1 MRFAPTGFLF
11 TLIVSIY
18 LYYVPMLEIISKLLL
33 DGDPFTHMS
42 KMLYLTKLLVIR
54 VIIIPTMNKISI
66 CSVNCQGLGN
76 PSKRRDIFNYLRNK
90 KHSVIC
96 LQDTHFTKST
106 ENIIKAEWGFKA
118 VFSSFSSQSRGVAI
132 LFNNNF
138 EFNIVNSYT
147 DARGNIIVLDIEV
160 DKHRITLVNLYGPN
174 SDDPNFY
181 ETLYKIILQQGNKDM
196 LLVGDWNLLLDP
208 NIDGKNYKHI
218 NNPNARQRVLKL
230 IAELNL
236 YDVWRDENG
245 DKCMYT
251 WRRKLK
257 PGCIQ
262 MGRLDFFLVS
272 ESLINFT
279 SDECINSSYRS
290 DHSSISLSL
299 SFKDTPKPKNYWKFN
314 NSHLNNKD
322 YVKEIKKVISNVIEQ
337 YSNTSSDAEN
347 GNQNSEDNFQLNI
360 NPQLFFETLLLE
372 IRSKTISFATAVKKK
387 ENIEMKSLISEIKVL
402 ETTDPESNYD
412 LIKTKQDELK
422 LFREKQ
428 LQGTLIRSRA
438 RWVEQGEKPT
448 KYFCNLENRNFISK
462 HVSSVFNDRGEELV
476 SPKKITNE

>member
-1 MRFAPTGFLF
+1 M
-11 TLIVSIY
+11 
-18 LYYVPMLEIISKLLL
+18 
-33 DGDPFTHMS
+33 D
-42 KMLYLTKLLVIR
+42 
-54 VIIIPTMNKISI
+54 KISI

-279 SDECINSSYRS
+279 SDEYIN
-290 DHSSISLSL
+290 
-299 SFKDTPKPKNYWKFN
+299 
-314 NSHLNNKD
+314 
-322 YVKEIKKVISNVIEQ
+322 
-337 YSNTSSDAEN
+337 
-347 GNQNSEDNFQLNI
+347 
-360 NPQLFFETLLLE
+360 
-372 IRSKTISFATAVKKK
+372 
-387 ENIEMKSLISEIKVL
+387 
-402 ETTDPESNYD
+402 
-412 LIKTKQDELK
+412 
-422 LFREKQ
+422 
-428 LQGTLIRSRA
+428 
-438 RWVEQGEKPT
+438 
-448 KYFCNLENRNFISK
+448 
-462 HVSSVFNDRGEELV
+462 
-476 SPKKITNE
+476 